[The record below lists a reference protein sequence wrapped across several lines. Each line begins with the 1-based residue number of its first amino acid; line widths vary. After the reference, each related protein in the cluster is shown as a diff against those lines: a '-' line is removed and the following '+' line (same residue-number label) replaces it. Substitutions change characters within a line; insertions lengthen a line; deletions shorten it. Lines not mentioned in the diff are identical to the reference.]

1 MKAWST
7 RVNAALMLGLLL
19 LQWVNVAT
27 MDNDIVSQVSWTV
40 SGIMLCT
47 ISRNYSEGRL

>member
-1 MKAWST
+1 MNAWST

-27 MDNDIVSQVSWTV
+27 IDNDIVSQVSWTV
-40 SGIMLCT
+40 CRYYAMHNIAQLFG
-47 ISRNYSEGRL
+47 G